1 MINVNS
7 NEFELNTCLVLTR
20 HLFSFLACR
29 ACCFAHGGVLVR
41 ASFALV
47 ARTVFVRRQ
56 RAMSRVSACCSHA
69 VMLFRAS

>member
-29 ACCFAHGGVLVR
+29 ACCSARGGVLVR
-41 ASFALV
+41 ASFTLFA
-47 ARTVFVRRQ
+47 
-56 RAMSRVSACCSHA
+56 HA
-69 VMLFRAS
+69 VSTILLKIDAIALYSFD